1 MSKLF
6 AIYTVVDNEEKFIG
20 QAYLSQQDLDAI
32 EQSFTDQ
39 LNGEYAITLTDGDI
53 IDVSKIDS
61 LEEIEVEEE

>member
-61 LEEIEVEEE
+61 LEEIEVGEE